1 MLLPDKE
8 MVLKKLKEMKP
19 GLQEKY
25 LLTELALF
33 GSYARGEQNS
43 GSDIDIMVGLSVP
56 SYRNLCNTAYALEDA
71 FSGIKVQVVS
81 KGGIR
86 PQYFERIKDDLIYA

>member
-1 MLLPDKE
+1 MLLLDRE
-8 MVLKKLKEMKP
+8 MILQKLREIKP

-25 LLTELALF
+25 QLADLALF
-33 GSYARGEQNS
+33 GSYARGEQKS
-43 GSDIDIMVGLSVP
+43 GSDIDIMVRLSVP

-71 FSGIKVQVVS
+71 FPGIKVQVVS

-86 PQYFERIKDDLIYA
+86 PQYFERIKDDLLYA